1 MNQPSATHSAATAPE
16 KQARSKYS
24 CVACGGEAVWNPAKQ
39 KLVCAFCGT
48 EAPMPVA
55 SEAMPGIQSTDVVEH
70 DLVAAL
76 RDMQGEA
83 RGWARTTRMIKCR
96 QCQAIS
102 VFDASKQAKSCEFCG
117 ASAIVDYDESGDVIR
132 PEGILPFQVSEPQAR
147 DRIRNWYGKLWW
159 APNALKKKAM
169 TDTVKGVYLPYWT
182 FDALVDARWEAEA
195 GYYYYVTETY
205 YDNGEQKTR
214 QSQRVRWEY
223 ASGSL
228 NHFFDD
234 TLVCGSKGVHQSLLR
249 NVEPFPTTE
258 KGTGALK
265 PYDPAYVSGWTV
277 ERYQLDLIGA
287 AKVSRERMMGETRE
301 LCSRQVPGDTQR
313 NLRVNA
319 NFSRQTFKHILAPVW
334 LLTYVYGSKD
344 FQVIINAVTG
354 KIDGEYP
361 KSWIKIA
368 FAVIAVLIVAMIILG
383 GIGGG
388 RHR

>member
-1 MNQPSATHSAATAPE
+1 MNPPTATHSDATAPE

-48 EAPMPVA
+48 EMPLPPA
-55 SEAMPGIQSTDVVEH
+55 SEAMPGLQSTDIVEH

-76 RDMQGEA
+76 RDLSGEA

-102 VFDASKQAKSCEFCG
+102 VFDATKQAKACEFCG
-117 ASAIVDYDESGDVIR
+117 ASAIVDYDETGDVIR
-132 PEGILPFQVSEPQAR
+132 PEAILPIQVSEPQAR
-147 DRIRNWYGKLWW
+147 DRLRAWYGKLWW

-169 TDTVKGVYLPYWT
+169 ADRVSGLYLPYWT
-182 FDALVDARWEAEA
+182 FDAMVDARWQAEA
-195 GYYYYVTETY
+195 GYYYYETETY
-205 YDNGEQKTR
+205 FENGEQRSR
-214 QSQRVRWEY
+214 QVQRVRWEY

-234 TLVCGSKGVHQSLLR
+234 TLVCGSRGVREALLR
-249 NVEPFPTTE
+249 NIEPFPTTE

-277 ERYQLDLIGA
+277 ERYQIDLIAA
-287 AKVSRERMMGETRE
+287 AKLSRERMLGETRG
-301 LCSRQVPGDTQR
+301 LCSQQVPGDTQR
-313 NLRVNA
+313 NLQVDA

-334 LLTYVYGSKD
+334 LLTYVYANKD
-344 FQVIINAVTG
+344 YQVVMNAVTG
-354 KIDGEYP
+354 KLDGEYP
-361 KSWIKIA
+361 KSWVKITL
-368 FAVIAVLIVAMIILG
+368 AVIVVLIVLLVVFAG
-383 GIGGG
+383 GGG